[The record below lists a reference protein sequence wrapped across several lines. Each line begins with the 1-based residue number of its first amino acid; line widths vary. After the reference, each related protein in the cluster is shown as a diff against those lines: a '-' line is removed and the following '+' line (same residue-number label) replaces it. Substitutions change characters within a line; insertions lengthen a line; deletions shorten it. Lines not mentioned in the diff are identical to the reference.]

1 LYAADLAIWL
11 WTILFRAPAL
21 VPINVGSAHDVSI
34 LELAQTVAMTLNPQT
49 EIRVAREV
57 VAGAA
62 PLRYVPSVKRAR
74 EVLGLRQTIG
84 LEECVR
90 RTAKWYAE

>member
-1 LYAADLAIWL
+1 
-11 WTILFRAPAL
+11 
-21 VPINVGSAHDVSI
+21 
-34 LELAQTVAMTLNPQT
+34 MTLNPQT

-62 PLRYVPSVKRAR
+62 PLRYVPSVNRAR